1 MAPSNS
7 LIETFAL
14 STVKFP
20 PKKKIFMSGT
30 QETDYLK
37 LILNARVYD
46 ILQQTPLTKA
56 SNLSNRLGC
65 NIHLKR
71 EDLHPVFSFKCR
83 GAYNFMAHIPTQD
96 RWRGVITCSAGNH
109 AQGVALAG
117 SHLDIPCTILM
128 PKNTPSIKWKNVDR
142 LGAKVILHGDSFDD
156 AKAECFR
163 LAHDLH
169 LTYVPPYD
177 HPYIIAGQGTAAVEL
192 TRQIDMSHVDS
203 VFCSVGGGGLISGMS
218 EYIKRIAP
226 DNVKMMGAE
235 TLDGDALSRS
245 IKAGHRVMLDDVGV
259 FSDGTAVRIVG
270 EEPFRICQQLID
282 HIQLVDN
289 DAICAAIKDVF
300 EDTRSIPEP
309 AGALSVAALKSYI
322 YENNLLNSG
331 KTFVAVVSGANMNF
345 DRLRFVAERAS
356 IGEGR
361 ECMLSITIPD
371 EPGMF
376 VKLHSAIHPL
386 AVTEFVYR
394 YADDHPPAHA
404 QDAVIFC
411 SFSLP
416 SASSSLAPSERQSMI
431 ANVITKIRSLGFDA
445 LDVSDNDL
453 AKSHARYLIGGRS
466 SCTNERLI
474 AFEFPERP
482 NALRKFLTALNPNWN
497 ISLFHYRNLGGD
509 VSKVLTGIQVPPSDT
524 QAFETSLNH
533 LGYQYVDE
541 TENSV
546 YQRFMRF

>member
-1 MAPSNS
+1 M
-7 LIETFAL
+7 
-14 STVKFP
+14 V
-20 PKKKIFMSGT
+20 
-30 QETDYLK
+30 DYLK

-56 SNLSNRLGC
+56 NNLSNRLGC

-83 GAYNFMAHIPTQD
+83 GAYNFMAHIPKDD

-128 PKNTPSIKWKNVDR
+128 PKNTPSIKWKNVER
-142 LGAKVILHGDSFDD
+142 LGAKVILHGDNFDE

-163 LAHDLH
+163 LVKDLA

-177 HPYIIAGQGTAAVEL
+177 DPYVIAGQGTAAVEL
-192 TRQIDMSHVDS
+192 TRQIDMSTVDS

-226 DNVKMMGAE
+226 EDVKMIGAE
-235 TLDGDALSRS
+235 TFDGDALDRS
-245 IKAGHRVMLDDVGV
+245 IKAGHRVTLDDVGT

-270 EEPFRICQQLID
+270 EEPFRICQKLVD

-309 AGALSVAALKSYI
+309 AGALAVAALKSYV
-322 YENNLLNSG
+322 YENNLINSG
-331 KTFVAVVSGANMNF
+331 KTFVAVISGANMNF

-356 IGEGR
+356 LGEGK
-361 ECMLSITIPD
+361 ECMLSVTIPD
-371 EPGMF
+371 QPGMF

-394 YADDHPPAHA
+394 YADDAQSKK

-416 SASSSLAPSERQSMI
+416 SASASLSPSERQLQI
-431 ANVITKIRSLGFDA
+431 GKVINDIREQGFDA
-445 LDVSDNDL
+445 VDVSDNDL

-466 SCTNERLI
+466 SCPSERLI
-474 AFEFPERP
+474 SFEFPERP
-482 NALRKFLTALNPNWN
+482 NALKKFLTALNPGWN

-509 VSKVLTGIQVPPSDT
+509 VSKVLTGIQVPESDND
-524 QAFETSLNH
+524 AFDKSLKDLDYH
-533 LGYQYVDE
+533 YVDE
-541 TENSV
+541 TNNFV

>member
-1 MAPSNS
+1 MAGNAHAP
-7 LIETFAL
+7 
-14 STVKFP
+14 
-20 PKKKIFMSGT
+20 
-30 QETDYLK
+30 DYLR

-65 NIHLKR
+65 SVYLKR

-83 GAYNFMAHIPTQD
+83 GAYNFMAHIPKHD

-117 SHLDIPCTILM
+117 SHLEIPCTILM
-128 PKNTPSIKWKNVDR
+128 PKNTPSIKWKNVER
-142 LGAKVILHGDSFDD
+142 LGAKVILHGDNFDE

-163 LAHDLH
+163 LVHELK

-177 HPYIIAGQGTAAVEL
+177 DPYIIAGQGTAAVEL
-192 TRQIDMSHVDS
+192 TRQIDMSTVDS

-226 DNVKMMGAE
+226 PNVKMMGAE
-235 TLDGDALSRS
+235 TYDGDALTKSL
-245 IKAGHRVMLDDVGV
+245 KAGHRVMLDDVGV

-270 EEPFRICQQLID
+270 EEPFRICQQLLD

-289 DAICAAIKDVF
+289 DEICAAIKDVF

-356 IGEGR
+356 LGEGR

-371 EPGMF
+371 QPGSF
-376 VKLHSAIHPL
+376 VKLHAAIDPL

-394 YADDHPPAHA
+394 YADADKNSQAR
-404 QDAVIFC
+404 DAVIFC

-416 SASSSLAPSERQSMI
+416 SASASLAPSERQSMI
-431 ANVITKIRSLGFDA
+431 KQVIEKIRLQGFDA

-482 NALRKFLTALNPNWN
+482 NALKKFLTAVSTPGWN

-509 VSKVLTGIQVPPSDT
+509 VSKVLTGMQVPEEDSA
-524 QAFETSLNH
+524 AFEKSLKE
-533 LGYQYVDE
+533 LGYHYVDE
-541 TENSV
+541 TNNFV